1 VSPPNLSRREW
12 LKRASLLGAA
22 APLGIASLPAIG
34 QLGWQAPEQ
43 LIPREATPG
52 LPAKLFAFDPSLYRF
67 TADEDVFLDD
77 IEQASFLY
85 FWEQA
90 NPKTGQVED
99 RGSADGGALR
109 NASSVAAT
117 DLA

>member
-12 LKRASLLGAA
+12 LKQASLLGAA
-22 APLGIASLPAIG
+22 APLGIASLPAIS
-34 QLGWQAPEQ
+34 QLGLQAPEQ

-77 IEQASFLY
+77 IEQASGSRRIRK
-85 FWEQA
+85 
-90 NPKTGQVED
+90 PVKSKTGD
-99 RGSADGGALR
+99 RLT
-109 NASSVAAT
+109 AARCVT
-117 DLA
+117 HRAWRQPDLG